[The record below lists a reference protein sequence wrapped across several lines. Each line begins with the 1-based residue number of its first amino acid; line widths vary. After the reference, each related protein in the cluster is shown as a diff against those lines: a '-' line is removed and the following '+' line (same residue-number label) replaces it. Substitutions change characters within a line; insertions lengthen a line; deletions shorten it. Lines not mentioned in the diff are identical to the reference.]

1 MSEEQQNLANNFSS
15 FIDAASS
22 LDTDY
27 HIGVVNTDS
36 ESDWRGKL
44 YSCDGNPLWVSD
56 DQPVATQSSQ
66 FNCNVRVTNSG
77 RPSSDSKESPLQ
89 AARLALDYPNIDDFN
104 AGFYREDAKLYVILV
119 TDEEDQSDGTAQ
131 LYVDFFRNLK
141 GVGNPDLLNISA
153 IAGPPPNGCDTAEGN
168 QVDYDAVNAV
178 GGQFRSICSA
188 DWSNMVG
195 SLGLDVFNAR
205 RQFPLSRPA
214 TAGTITV
221 EVCDDDGN
229 GNPINCQNVP
239 LSSANGWSFDADTNS
254 IIFNGS
260 EVPGASQHI
269 TVTYDTICFE

>member
-1 MSEEQQNLANNFSS
+1 M
-15 FIDAASS
+15 
-22 LDTDY
+22 
-27 HIGVVNTDS
+27 VNTDS

-44 YSCDGNPLWVSD
+44 YACDGNPLWVSD
-56 DQPVATQSSQ
+56 DQPVATQTSQ

-89 AARLALDYPNIDDFN
+89 SARLALDYPNIDDFN

-168 QVDYDAVNAV
+168 QVDYDAVDAV

-229 GNPINCQNVP
+229 GNPINCQSVP
-239 LSSANGWSFDADTNS
+239 YDGTNGWTFDATTNS
-254 IIFNGS
+254 IVFNGN
-260 EVPGASQHI
+260 EVPGPSQHI
-269 TVTYDTICFE
+269 SVTYDTICFE